1 MRQDDPQK
9 ENQRPENNQ
18 RGQTLQM
25 GQPRHGPVATYA
37 PVTASTKSYNQTF
50 NPSPATY
57 RFSNLHSPSPYQPH
71 PKKRHLANFQ
81 ANIAKKQKQMDL
93 HSPEE
98 TGDREG
104 SDCTLEA
111 TADIVEEGGR
121 EQNMKEKVKEA
132 AISPGTSNGV
142 SGAHQ
147 DVPQTSSGGDGTY
160 ATLSAAAG
168 KLSSWN
174 GTSVVTG
181 TIGDLTQASPHI
193 PESLNVGAIQHTPH
207 PPPRPGPEGM
217 MMMMTPAPVGGC
229 ASPYTVG
236 LLSNKKTLLPFQL
249 RYKNLEAVLRDRETQ
264 LCYGSQAFHGMTDGS
279 VMDRATEIGHPTPH
293 CPSSYLLCGAVQL
306 SSRWP
311 RLRAR
316 RGL

>member
-1 MRQDDPQK
+1 
-9 ENQRPENNQ
+9 
-18 RGQTLQM
+18 
-25 GQPRHGPVATYA
+25 
-37 PVTASTKSYNQTF
+37 
-50 NPSPATY
+50 
-57 RFSNLHSPSPYQPH
+57 
-71 PKKRHLANFQ
+71 
-81 ANIAKKQKQMDL
+81 MDL
-93 HSPEE
+93 HSLEE
-98 TGDREG
+98 TADREG

-121 EQNMKEKVKEA
+121 EQNMKEKVGEA
-132 AISPGTSNGV
+132 AISPGTSEGV
-142 SGAHQ
+142 SGAHE

-264 LCYGSQAFHGMTDGS
+264 LCYGSQAFHALQQMAPSARKERAVELEKKAIQMALEEAREMKRVRRLAIMSRRLPMDVTPSHANPAWQSPTDLRIAHKARGGGNS
-279 VMDRATEIGHPTPH
+279 LLYKFEAWAPRTVNTTDRPTDRLTGQALSRSGGVSRTE
-293 CPSSYLLCGAVQL
+293 SL
-306 SSRWP
+306 
-311 RLRAR
+311 
-316 RGL
+316 